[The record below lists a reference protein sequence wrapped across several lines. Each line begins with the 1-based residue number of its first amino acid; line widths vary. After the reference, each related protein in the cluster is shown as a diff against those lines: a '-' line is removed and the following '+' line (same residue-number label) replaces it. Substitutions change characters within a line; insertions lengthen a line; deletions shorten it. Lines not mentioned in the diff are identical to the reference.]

1 MTSGLMD
8 LVVEQQKTALCESL
22 RLWRGVFNV
31 PRMWRRAGHNSR
43 FATAHHVV
51 YTEGPMRLLH
61 FHRESPPVWAEPLL
75 ICSAPVSRPYFLD
88 LGAGRSVVRQMLAAG
103 FDTYLVDWGV
113 ATAADRGMRLAD
125 LADRML
131 KNVVQFIRKKAR
143 MPHFHLM
150 GYCLGGTLA
159 TIFTARYPSVV
170 KDLVLMSAPIDL
182 GGQNTLLKAWADQD
196 CFDVESFIAAYGNC
210 PGAFL
215 RSFLALLDP
224 VRSLYGKFAD
234 LAGEMHDEETVESF
248 VALQQW
254 ANAQVSVAGL
264 LFRDIVEL
272 LYRRNLLAQGRLVIE
287 GTPVRLDRIACA
299 VLLLT
304 ATADRLVTPPSTMG
318 LVPRICSRDVTSLSL
333 EGGHEILA
341 VGSKAHKT
349 FWPEAAQ
356 WIADHS
362 TPRTGPWIRPGE
374 SAAGRPE
381 FVFAE
386 KVDPASKCFQ

>member
-8 LVVEQQKTALCESL
+8 LVVEQQQTVLCESL
-22 RLWRGVFNV
+22 QLWRGVFNV

-113 ATAADRGMRLAD
+113 ATAADRGMRLSD

-272 LYRRNLLAQGRLVIE
+272 LYRRNLLAQGQLVIE
-287 GTPVRLDRIACA
+287 GAPV
-299 VLLLT
+299 
-304 ATADRLVTPPSTMG
+304 
-318 LVPRICSRDVTSLSL
+318 
-333 EGGHEILA
+333 
-341 VGSKAHKT
+341 
-349 FWPEAAQ
+349 
-356 WIADHS
+356 
-362 TPRTGPWIRPGE
+362 
-374 SAAGRPE
+374 
-381 FVFAE
+381 
-386 KVDPASKCFQ
+386 